1 MKKLGVAVVGT
12 GFWGKN
18 HARVYNEL
26 QETELLA
33 VCDIDAERAR
43 SVAAQF
49 GAKPYTSFRKML
61 QDRNIEAIS
70 VATWSTSLAKVATE
84 AVKAGKHVLVEKP
97 MAASVGQ
104 AEKLLEAAKKKRVHV
119 SVGFLMRFIPGL
131 QHIKKAVEEKTIGE
145 LVCATA
151 KRVSQWPER
160 VGDVGVVK
168 DTAIHD
174 IDVMLYLFTKD
185 PIAVYAKTGS
195 MRSKKF
201 EDYAQIMLTFEG
213 EKTAFIES
221 NWLTPYK
228 TRILIATGSEA
239 IMNLDY
245 ITQELR
251 IEDAKETLQPRYPMQ
266 EPLKLELRHFAN
278 CVLEKEKPLVT
289 GLDGLRALRI
299 AEAALK
305 SSATGR
311 IIKLKQKP
319 VRS

>member
-1 MKKLGVAVVGT
+1 MKKLGTAVVGT

-18 HARVYNEL
+18 HARVYKDL
-26 QETELLA
+26 QETDLLA
-33 VCDIDAERAR
+33 VCDIDAIRAKA
-43 SVAAQF
+43 VADQF
-49 GAKPYTSFRKML
+49 GAKPYTNVRRML
-61 QDRNIEAIS
+61 QNEEIKAVSIC
-70 VATWSTSLAKVATE
+70 TWSTSLARVAIE

-97 MAASVGQ
+97 MAASVKQ
-104 AEKLLEAAKKKRVHV
+104 AERLVDEAKKKRVHLT
-119 SVGFLMRFIPGL
+119 VGFLMRFIPGL
-131 QHIKKAVEEKTIGE
+131 QQMKKAVEEKTIGE
-145 LVCATA
+145 LVSATA

-160 VGDVGVVK
+160 IGDVGVVK

-174 IDVMLYLFTKD
+174 IDVMLYLFNED

-195 MRSKKF
+195 MRHKKF
-201 EDYAQIMLTFEG
+201 EDYAQIMLTFEKG
-213 EKTAFIES
+213 KTAFIES

-228 TRILIATGSEA
+228 TRILIVTGSEA

-251 IEDAKETLQPRYPMQ
+251 IEDAKETVQPRYPTT

-278 CVLEKEKPLVT
+278 CVLGKEKPLIT

-305 SSATGR
+305 SSASGR
-311 IIKLKQKP
+311 IIKLK
-319 VRS
+319 

>member
-1 MKKLGVAVVGT
+1 MKKLGMAVVGT

-18 HARVYNEL
+18 HARIYKEL
-26 QETELLA
+26 QETDLIA
-33 VCDIDAERAR
+33 VCDIDPLRAKAVAE
-43 SVAAQF
+43 QF
-49 GAKPYTSFRKML
+49 GARPYTSVRKML
-61 QDRNIEAIS
+61 QNKEIKAVSIC
-70 VATWSTSLAKVATE
+70 TWSTSLAKVATE

-97 MAASVGQ
+97 MAANVRQ
-104 AEKLLEAAKKKRVHV
+104 AEKLLETAKKTHVHV
-119 SVGFLMRFIPGL
+119 TVGFLMRFIPGL

-151 KRVSQWPER
+151 KRVSQWPDR

-174 IDVMLYLFTKD
+174 IDVMLYLFNKD
-185 PIAVYAKTGS
+185 PMAVYAKTGS

-213 EKTAFIES
+213 GKTAFIES

-239 IMNLDY
+239 ILNLDY

-251 IEDAKETLQPRYPMQ
+251 IEDAKETVQPRYPTQ

-278 CVLEKEKPLVT
+278 CVLGNEKPLIT
-289 GLDGLRALRI
+289 GLDGLRALKI
-299 AEAALK
+299 AESALK
-305 SSATGR
+305 SSATGK
-311 IIKLKQKP
+311 IVKLK
-319 VRS
+319 

>member
-18 HARVYNEL
+18 HARVYKEL

-33 VCDIDAERAR
+33 VCDIDPERAR

-84 AVKAGKHVLVEKP
+84 AVKAGKHVMVEKP
-97 MAASVGQ
+97 MAANVGQ
-104 AEKLLEAAKKKRVHV
+104 AEKLLETAKKKRVHV

-174 IDVMLYLFTKD
+174 IDVMLYLFNKD

-195 MRSKKF
+195 MRQGKF
-201 EDYAQIMLTFEG
+201 EDYAQVMLTFEG

-245 ITQELR
+245 ITQELK

-311 IIKLKQKP
+311 IIKLK
-319 VRS
+319 

>member
-1 MKKLGVAVVGT
+1 MKKLGMAVIGT

-18 HARVYNEL
+18 HARIYKEL
-26 QETELLA
+26 EETDLIA
-33 VCDIDAERAR
+33 VCDIDPARAR
-43 SVAAQF
+43 AVADQF
-49 GAKPYTSFRKML
+49 GAKPYTNLSKML
-61 QDRNIEAIS
+61 QNDDVTAVSIC
-70 VATWSTSLAKVATE
+70 TWSTSLARVATE

-97 MAASVGQ
+97 MAESVGQ
-104 AEKLLEAAKKKRVHV
+104 AEKLLEMAKKRRVHV
-119 SVGFLMRFIPGL
+119 TVGFLMRFIPGL
-131 QHIKKAVEEKTIGE
+131 QRIKQAVEEKTIGE

-160 VGDVGVVK
+160 IGDVGVVK

-174 IDVMLYLFTKD
+174 IDVMLYLFNKD
-185 PIAVYAKTGS
+185 PIAVYAKIGN
-195 MRSKKF
+195 MRHKKF

-245 ITQELR
+245 MTQELR
-251 IEDAKETLQPRYPMQ
+251 IEDAKETVQPRYPIQ

-278 CVLEKEKPLVT
+278 CILGKEKPLIT
-289 GLDGLRALRI
+289 GLDGLRALKI
-299 AEAALK
+299 AESALK

-311 IIKLKQKP
+311 IVKLK
-319 VRS
+319 

>member
-18 HARVYNEL
+18 HARVYKEL

-33 VCDIDAERAR
+33 VCDIDPEKAR

-49 GAKPYTSFRKML
+49 GAKPYTNLRRML

-70 VATWSTSLAKVATE
+70 VTTWSTSLAKVATE
-84 AVKAGKHVLVEKP
+84 AVKAGKHVMVEKP
-97 MAASVGQ
+97 MAANVLQ
-104 AEKLLEAAKKKRVHV
+104 AEKLLETAKKKHVHV

-151 KRVSQWPER
+151 KRVSEWPER

-174 IDVMLYLFTKD
+174 IDVMLYLFNQD
-185 PIAVYAKTGS
+185 PIAVYAKTGN
-195 MRSKKF
+195 MRQGKF
-201 EDYAQIMLTFEG
+201 EDYAQVMLTFDRG
-213 EKTAFIES
+213 KTAFIES

-228 TRILIATGSEA
+228 TRILVATGSEA
-239 IMNLDY
+239 IMSLDY
-245 ITQELR
+245 ITQELK

-305 SSATGR
+305 SSETGR
-311 IIKLKQKP
+311 IIKLK
-319 VRS
+319 